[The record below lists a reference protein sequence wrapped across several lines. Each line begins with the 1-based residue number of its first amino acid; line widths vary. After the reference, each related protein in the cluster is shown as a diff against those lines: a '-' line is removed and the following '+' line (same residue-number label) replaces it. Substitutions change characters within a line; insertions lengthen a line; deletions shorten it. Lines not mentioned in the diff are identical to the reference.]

1 MLVSLSVRGLLLMDR
16 LDMELRPGLGVL
28 TGETGAGKSILLDAL
43 GLCLGARAGGG
54 LVRTGAERAQAAAEF
69 DVPQD
74 HPARR
79 IATEAGL
86 EAEGNL
92 ILRRILGADGRNRAT
107 LNDQPVSAGLLREV
121 GATLVEIQGQHE
133 QHGLLDQATHIG
145 LLDRF
150 AGLGPDSADLSA
162 AWTNLGAARDA
173 LGQAEA
179 AAAAAKADEAYMR
192 HALDELESLDPQ
204 ADEEAALAAQRR
216 LLMNGE
222 ALAEVLGNA
231 LQVLSGGEGLVSGI
245 AGAERALVRAGE
257 MADGRLD
264 AVLDVLGRAAS
275 EAAEAEAALA
285 TAARELAPDAG
296 RLEAV
301 EERLFALRAAARKHR
316 TQVAALPGVRDDL
329 AASLAALEA
338 GEASVSALAQAADE
352 AEAEFKHLAVKLSA
366 ARAKAAKALDRA
378 VAKELKPLRLGKAQ
392 FQTILEPLD
401 EDGWGRT
408 GAERVWFQVRTNPGH
423 PAGPLPRIA
432 SGGELSRFLLALKVV
447 LAHTQAS
454 ATLVF
459 DEVDR
464 GVGGATADAVGERL
478 AQLARGSQ
486 VLVVTHS
493 PQVAARAGAHWRI
506 EKRERGSNT
515 IAEVTELDEG
525 GRREE
530 LARMLAGATVT
541 DEARAA
547 AQRLIAGAAPE
558 PAE

>member
-150 AGLGPDSADLSA
+150 AGLGPDSADLYA